1 MELYKFLSGIIY
13 KIGIR
18 DGFLFENPE
27 LSFKSPI
34 LFVLLFLGVYFFKN
48 FNSTVYASSF
58 LLFFLSV
65 YSTFK

>member
-27 LSFKSPI
+27 FSFKSPI
-34 LFVLLFLGVYFFKN
+34 LFVLLFF
-48 FNSTVYASSF
+48 
-58 LLFFLSV
+58 
-65 YSTFK
+65 

>member
-27 LSFKSPI
+27 FSFKSPI
-34 LFVLLFLGVYFFKN
+34 LFVLLFLGFYFLKILRAL
-48 FNSTVYASSF
+48 YML
-58 LLFFLSV
+58 LLFYCF
-65 YSTFK
+65 F